1 MPELRTPPNT
11 GPWERWLTG
20 RTKTRIARWAWTR
33 GNDDQVRQPR
43 LGPHQRPRRR
53 HASGP
58 SGDLR
63 PGAARRGQQA
73 LGGRTRDDVRGDPTR
88 HIDHQVWFSTQKFP
102 RRGRFADVCVDGI
115 AHESKVGLVGFSTVI
130 QKQIEKD
137 AFLIKNQAITGAHWN
152 FFASATSSSIG
163 ADPRVI
169 DPLLE
174 KGIPFTIHVP

>member
-1 MPELRTPPNT
+1 MIGCGSHGSGRINDR
-11 GPWERWLTG
+11 GAGMRQAPW
-20 RTKTRIARWAWTR
+20 
-33 GNDDQVRQPR
+33 
-43 LGPHQRPRRR
+43 
-53 HASGP
+53 
-58 SGDLR
+58 DLR

-73 LGGRTRDDVRGDPTR
+73 LGGVLETTYKATQRG
-88 HIDHQVWFSTQKFP
+88 IDHQVWFSTQKFP